1 VTTDKPT
8 VLMRFVRWT
17 IEHSLLL
24 PIGALVALVW
34 ANIDQASYTHVAH
47 AIEFPVNEIGMAFFF
62 GLAAKEV
69 VEATVPGG
77 ALHPWRRAAVP
88 LVGAVGGMAGPA
100 LLYLALARWSG
111 DPALARGWA
120 IPCATDIAF
129 SYFVAKALFGRSHPA
144 LPFLLLLAIADD
156 AFGLVIL
163 AIFYPVRA
171 VQPVIVFVLFGLGI
185 TTAALMKRRH
195 VTSFWPYV
203 LIGGSLAWAGLFLG
217 GLHPALALVP
227 IVAFLPH
234 APRDAGPLVDQPKAR
249 DTLNAFEH
257 YWQNPVRVMLFAFG
271 LANAGV
277 PIREIGTATWVVLG
291 AILAGKPL
299 GIAAAVAAAA
309 LAGFHLPPRM
319 TWRDV
324 FVAGSTAGIG
334 FTVALFFAVAAF
346 PDGRTLDEAKLGALL
361 SIGSAGLAWL
371 GATLLRTGHF
381 RVSPAGR
388 P

>member
-1 VTTDKPT
+1 M
-8 VLMRFVRWT
+8 MRVVRWA

-24 PIGALVALVW
+24 PLGAFVALIW
-34 ANIDQASYTHVAH
+34 ANFDQGSYVRVAH
-47 AIEFPVNEIGMAFFF
+47 ALEFPVNEIGMAFFF

-77 ALHPWRRAAVP
+77 ALHPWRRAAMP
-88 LVGAVGGMAGPA
+88 LLAAVGGMVGPA
-100 LLYLALARWSG
+100 VLYLAMVRWTG
-111 DPALARGWA
+111 HPALARGWA

-129 SYFVAKALFGRSHPA
+129 SYLVARALFGRSHPA

-171 VQPVIVFVLFGLGI
+171 VQPAIVIVLIGLAM
-185 TTAALMKRRH
+185 AAAAVMKHRMVR
-195 VTSFWPYV
+195 SFWPYV
-203 LIGGSLAWAGLFLG
+203 LIGGSLAWAGLFFG

-227 IVAFLPH
+227 IVPFFPH
-234 APRDAGPLVDQPKAR
+234 SRHDAGPPVDQPQSR

-271 LANAGV
+271 FANAGV
-277 PIREIGTATWVVLG
+277 PIREIGTATWVVLA

-299 GIAAAVAAAA
+299 GISAAVAGSA
-309 LAGFHLPPRM
+309 LVGFHLPPKM

-324 FVAGSTAGIG
+324 LVAGSTAGIG

-371 GATLLRTGHF
+371 GAVLLQTGRF
-381 RVSPAGR
+381 RVSRAGR

>member
-1 VTTDKPT
+1 
-8 VLMRFVRWT
+8 MRLVRWT
-17 IEHSLLL
+17 IENSLLL
-24 PIGALVALVW
+24 PVGAIVALVW
-34 ANIDQASYTHVAH
+34 ANIDQASYARVAH
-47 AIEFPVNEIGMAFFF
+47 ALEFPVNEIGMAFFF

-88 LVGAVGGMAGPA
+88 LLGAVGGMVGPA
-100 LLYLALARWSG
+100 LLYLVLSRSVG
-111 DPALARGWA
+111 DPALSRGWA

-129 SYFVAKALFGRSHPA
+129 SYLVARGLFGRSHPA

-156 AFGLVIL
+156 AFGLIIL
-163 AIFYPVRA
+163 AVFYPVRA
-171 VQPVIVFVLFGLGI
+171 VQPVIVFVLVGLAM
-185 TTAALMKRRH
+185 AAAMFLNRRR
-195 VTSFWPYV
+195 VKNFWPYV
-203 LIGGSLAWAGLFLG
+203 LIGGGLSWAGLFLG

-227 IVAFLPH
+227 IVPFFPH
-234 APRDAGPLVDQPKAR
+234 TSHDAGPLVDQPRAH

-271 LANAGV
+271 FANAGV
-277 PIREIGTATWVVLG
+277 PIREVGTATWIVLG

-299 GIAAAVAAAA
+299 GIAAAVAASA
-309 LAGFHLPPRM
+309 LAGFRLPPKM

-324 FVAGSTAGIG
+324 LVVGTAAGIG

-346 PDGRTLDEAKLGALL
+346 PDGTTLDEAKLGALL

-371 GATLLRTGHF
+371 GAVMLRTGRF
-381 RVSPAGR
+381 RV
-388 P
+388 